1 MASERACIC
10 EHKGGHSPTFHIL
23 LQQASVY
30 CQCMLAGESRI
41 SRNTTISAFDRTQ
54 KLQFNVPRAYLCLI
68 IHLLKLAYILPL
80 TNIGLFKWNLLA
92 ITSFSL
98 FNNLVIYLDF
108 LFNSSTFQRLKVS
121 RPIILAGSHFYMH
134 FGVCLFINGFDHH
147 SPIISF

>member
-54 KLQFNVPRAYLCLI
+54 KLQFNVPRTHLCLI

-80 TNIGLFKWNLLA
+80 TNIGIFKWNLLA

-98 FNNLVIYLDF
+98 FNKDF
-108 LFNSSTFQRLKVS
+108 LFNGSTFQRLKVS
-121 RPIILAGSHFYMH
+121 RPIILAGTHFYMQFKSLH
-134 FGVCLFINGFDHH
+134 
-147 SPIISF
+147 